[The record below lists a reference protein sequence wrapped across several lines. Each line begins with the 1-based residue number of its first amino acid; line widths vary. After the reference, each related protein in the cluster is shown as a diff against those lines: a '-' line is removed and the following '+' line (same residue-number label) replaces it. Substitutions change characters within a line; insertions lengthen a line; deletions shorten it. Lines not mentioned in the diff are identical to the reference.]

1 MQNDS
6 DMNLKQE
13 VIKALVGHLI
23 AAGFTLAGLII
34 VAAFSVYMKMQSIES
49 QNIINNGKL
58 TEYSTNI
65 NSLHKQV
72 TELQKDIE
80 LLKQA
85 MRFMNRNG
93 EMKGMIK
100 NDTPPHGMKYWQNQD
115 DKPSPPVIYDAEI
128 LSPHIKAGSTTEC
141 TGKECEQPPVPA
153 PTPPTPKPPTPTNN

>member
-1 MQNDS
+1 MQNNS

-34 VAAFSVYMKMQSIES
+34 VAAFSVYIKMQSIES

-58 TEYSTNI
+58 TESSTNI
-65 NSLHKQV
+65 NNLNKQV

-80 LLKQA
+80 LLKQV

-100 NDTPPHGMKYWQNQD
+100 NDTPPDNMKFYQNQD
-115 DKPSPPVIYDAEI
+115 DKPSQAVIYDAEVK
-128 LSPHIKAGSTTEC
+128 SPQIKTSNTEC

-153 PTPPTPKPPTPTNN
+153 PTPPDPKPPTPTNN